1 MGLCNINNLS
11 FAMYVMFVPF
21 VAKAI
26 ELDLATIMYYVV
38 LVP

>member
-1 MGLCNINNLS
+1 ML

-26 ELDLATIMYYVV
+26 ELDFATIMHYVV
-38 LVP
+38 LVLVEEDLE